1 MTKTNYGRLMGWI
14 ITGWFFFALIAS
26 ALHLYLTD
34 AQQPQ
39 LGLLL
44 AVLVPITVFAVWYLR
59 SRTFRE
65 FVLSVDPATL
75 TVAQSWRV
83 AGYAFVTLYAYRVL
97 PGVFALPAGLGDM
110 AIGATATLAATR
122 LAIPRRRTGFLVWQ
136 ALGILDLVT
145 ALSMGTLARFL
156 SPQDLAGAHPVSMQ
170 PIMTLPLSL
179 IPTFGV
185 PLFLILHMIC
195 ILQARRWPRE
205 SYAAAK
211 REGLSAA

>member
-1 MTKTNYGRLMGWI
+1 MTNTNYGRFTGWI
-14 ITGWFFFALIAS
+14 ITAWFFFALVAS
-26 ALHLYLTD
+26 AFHLYVTD
-34 AQQPQ
+34 VQGPP

-44 AVLVPITVFAVWYLR
+44 AVLVPISVFAVWYLR
-59 SRTFRE
+59 SKRFRE

-75 TVAQSWRV
+75 TAAQSWRV
-83 AGYAFVTLYAYRVL
+83 AGYAFVALYAYRVL

-122 LAIPRRRTGFLVWQ
+122 LAAPRRRAGFLVWQ

-145 ALSMGTLARFL
+145 ALSMGTLARFIG
-156 SPQDLAGAHPVSMQ
+156 PQDSVTMQ

-185 PLFLILHMIC
+185 PLFLILHIIC
-195 ILQARRWPRE
+195 ILQARRWPKE

-211 REGLSAA
+211 HEGLSAA